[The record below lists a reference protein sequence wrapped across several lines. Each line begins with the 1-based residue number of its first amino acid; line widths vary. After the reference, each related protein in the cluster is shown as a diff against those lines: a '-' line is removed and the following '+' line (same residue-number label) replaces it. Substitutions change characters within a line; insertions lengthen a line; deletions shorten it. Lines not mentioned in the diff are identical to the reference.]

1 VFVNGRS
8 RRDLVPILEA
18 AIEVDRR
25 SELDRAVR
33 DVVAI
38 AHDRFTKAGS
48 TAHAVARVIEV
59 GQNSYGKSAIR
70 LVKVDR
76 SSAPHRVRDLTVAI
90 ALEGDFA
97 ASYSQGDNS
106 AVIATDTMKNTVYA
120 FAGEH
125 LTGSIEAFG
134 IVLGRHFEA
143 APQVELAR
151 VTIVEHE
158 WRAIGV
164 APDAFTREA
173 SETRT
178 AVVAIG
184 RGRVAVRAGI
194 DGLSVMKTTRS
205 GFAGFP
211 RDRFTTLAETDDRI
225 MATKVTASWAY
236 AGAADVDFDGSFAAI
251 RRTFLD
257 VFADHDSVSV
267 QASIWIIGG
276 AILERHA
283 EVESVSMS
291 LPNLHHWTVD
301 LRPFGIENDREVYV
315 STTEP
320 HGLIE
325 ATIRRSDNKG

>member
-1 VFVNGRS
+1 M
-8 RRDLVPILEA
+8 
-18 AIEVDRR
+18 
-25 SELDRAVR
+25 
-33 DVVAI
+33 
-38 AHDRFTKAGS
+38 
-48 TAHAVARVIEV
+48 IEV
-59 GQNSYGKSAIR
+59 GANAYGKSAIR

-76 SSAPHRVRDLTVAI
+76 SSTPHRVRDLTVAI
-90 ALEGDFA
+90 SLEGAFA
-97 ASYSQGDNS
+97 ASYAEGDNS

-125 LTGSIEAFG
+125 LTASIEAFG

-151 VTIVEHE
+151 VTLLEHA
-158 WRAIGV
+158 WRAIGR
-164 APDAFTREA
+164 APDAFTREG

-178 AVVAIG
+178 AVVAVG
-184 RGRVAVRAGI
+184 RGGVAVRAGI
-194 DGLSVMKTTRS
+194 DGLSVMKTSRS
-205 GFAGFP
+205 AFAGFP
-211 RDRFTTLAETDDRI
+211 RDRFTTLAETDDRV

-236 AGAADVDFDGSFAAI
+236 AAADVDFDRSYAAI

-267 QASIWIIGG
+267 QASIWIIGR
-276 AILERHA
+276 AILERHS
-283 EVESVSMS
+283 EVDSVSMS

-325 ATIRRSDNKG
+325 ATIQRSDLTR